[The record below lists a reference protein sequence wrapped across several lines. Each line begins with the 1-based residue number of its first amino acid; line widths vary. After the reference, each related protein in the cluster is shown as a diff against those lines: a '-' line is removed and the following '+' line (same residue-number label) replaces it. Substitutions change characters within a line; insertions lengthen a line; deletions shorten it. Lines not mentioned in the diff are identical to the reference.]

1 MASRLFAA
9 SRFNSIS
16 SRFRGPA
23 RSGLSRGPTP
33 ARVLTHL
40 PVIFGFQWLL
50 AKAMLPVDGA
60 PLASAAIVA
69 CLGVGFACHHGFE
82 RPVHRALMAR
92 LAERKAAAGPERA
105 YAP

>member
-1 MASRLFAA
+1 
-9 SRFNSIS
+9 
-16 SRFRGPA
+16 
-23 RSGLSRGPTP
+23 
-33 ARVLTHL
+33 
-40 PVIFGFQWLL
+40 
-50 AKAMLPVDGA
+50 MLPVDGA